1 MSSGTTSADAPI
13 ADLDR
18 AVCSDGAP
26 SARNLIVTV
35 FGDLVL
41 PSEVTVGELSVQT
54 LARLLGPFAVGER
67 LVRTSLSRIVGEG
80 LLTVRTEGRRS
91 HYSVAEAARP
101 TFERADRRIYRG
113 VAATR
118 DRAWDGAWTIV
129 IIDGTTSTTSARA
142 ELRRRLGWAGF
153 GSIGPN
159 IMASPLIDAD
169 AAADIVGDIEPG
181 SVMITRSRLLDRDHL
196 TGPEQLVRR
205 SVDLEAAEAAHGD
218 LLAWFAGFDDAV
230 LDALDDDRSLKLRV
244 LLVSRFR
251 RVALAEPDVPASLLP
266 ADWVG
271 HRSRRLAARI
281 YEAILERSDRAAGR
295 IIGARPSTPPDRFG
309 PQPT

>member
-1 MSSGTTSADAPI
+1 MSLETSPADAPVD
-13 ADLDR
+13 ALDR

-41 PSEVTVGELSVQT
+41 PSETTVGELSVQT
-54 LARLLGPFAVGER
+54 LAGLLGPFAVGER

-80 LLTVRTEGRRS
+80 LLTARTEGRRS
-91 HYSVAEAARP
+91 HYSVAESARP

-113 VAATR
+113 AAANPH
-118 DRAWDGAWTIV
+118 DEWDGEWTIV
-129 IIDGTTSTTSARA
+129 IIDGTSSTTSDRA
-142 ELRRRLGWAGF
+142 DLRRRLGWAGF

-159 IMASPLIDAD
+159 VMASPLVDAD
-169 AAADIVGDIEPG
+169 AAADIVGDVVPAT
-181 SVMITRSRLLDRDHL
+181 VMISRSRVLDRARL
-196 TGPEQLVRR
+196 IGPEQLVRR

-218 LLAWFAGFDDAV
+218 LLARFGGFDGSV
-230 LDALDDDRSLKLRV
+230 LDDLDDDRSLKLRV
-244 LLVSRFR
+244 LLVSTFR

-281 YEAILERSDRAAGR
+281 YEAIVERSDRAAGR
-295 IIGARPSTPPDRFG
+295 ILGAMPSTPPDRFG
-309 PQPT
+309 PPTT